1 MQQTL
6 VIKQGTLIIPAKL
19 QMRINNKEITR
30 NIRQSIRFQY
40 NTDQLQ
46 LYIIKKN
53 NWTDQVFYSV
63 NWKASRKA
71 QNKIKSLVKQIFC
84 IKWCHNLVPT
94 SYIKHKRKE
103 TCLDT

>member
-40 NTDQLQ
+40 STEQLQ
-46 LYIIKKN
+46 LYIKKKN
-53 NWTDQVFYSV
+53 NWTDNIFHSV
-63 NWKASRKA
+63 N
-71 QNKIKSLVKQIFC
+71 
-84 IKWCHNLVPT
+84 
-94 SYIKHKRKE
+94 
-103 TCLDT
+103 